1 MPLGVSS
8 PSERTNIERALE
20 AYKRQGSAQP
30 LETYLEAHPASVWR
44 VPVLWGLST
53 VYRRMGAH
61 SKELKALRQAWAIL
75 HAASGPVSPLEDR
88 VVGDLAEVLVRY
100 GKQEDLRTLLD
111 SLSGRFIVGSSSTKL
126 IWARS
131 ALDGM
136 AAHEDRN
143 RICGPLA
150 LLSLAGADWH
160 RPEAKS
166 WLSRIPTSTGGTTL
180 FQNANY
186 ARELGLDLIPVRRV
200 ENTPITAPMMLHQK
214 ENHFVAILVQ
224 DGDRYKIYDPA
235 QGITR
240 WVSSSVLEEESTGY
254 GLLPKQSA
262 TQNWRILDQTE
273 ASHVWGAAWCAPG
286 PNPDDAH
293 GPDSPENDRCKGGK
307 GMPTYSFYLVEAGL
321 GISDTPLAYTAPK
334 GPQIDFR
341 LTYNQK
347 DSNQPQTFTYTNW
360 GPKWTSNWV
369 SYLISGQANDAIKH
383 YRAGGGQLTFAQ
395 IPQQAPSVAQSRVDR
410 LPGSGAVIH
419 LPNGQQQTL
428 DSKTV
433 KALKDQGKSL
443 PEAPNPRLTI
453 HGKPNA
459 RAMGLI
465 AAPGDWVESRT
476 NELIRSNPGGAG
488 FVLYK
493 PDGSSELYERSD
505 GATPA
510 KYFLTQRI
518 DPAGNIVSI
527 TYDASLRI
535 TSVQDAL
542 GQTSSFSYG
551 YAGDP
556 ARVTQITDPFGRT
569 AKFTYNT
576 QGLLQGI
583 TDAEGMNSS
592 FAYGGVGS
600 WAKYGGPASNAF
612 ASDFIRSMTTPYGT
626 TIFNTYLGYEWLGI
640 EATDP
645 LGLTER
651 AEFRHG
657 APGVLYQEPQSPP
670 GVFNNELSHRNSFF
684 WDKRVNAIAP
694 TDYNQARI
702 YHWLNGLGFEEV
714 WPVLESE
721 KKPLESRIWYLYPGQ
736 PAANKQG
743 SIGQPSSILRLL
755 GDGSVQQTLNS
766 YNSLG
771 KLTGT
776 KDPSGRETSYTY
788 SSDGL
793 DLMEVRNITAGQNEL
808 LASYTYNA
816 QHRPLTATDASGKVT
831 TLTYNPAGQVS
842 TIQNPKNETTTLSYD
857 INGYLMKVEGAVV
870 GSATTFTYDAAGRV
884 RTLTGPDAFTLTY
897 DYDNLDRRTKVTYPD
912 GTTDSTIFDRLDVG
926 ATVDRKGQWTYMTY
940 NPIRQ
945 LVEVRDSQGRVT
957 RLDWC
962 GCGNLEGLT
971 DPMGRIINWVR
982 DTQGRVVAKVHPDL
996 TSTLYAYDSV
1006 GRLVQ
1011 RTDAMGQI
1019 TNYQY
1024 YVDNNLQRVSYPN
1037 ANKLTPTVSYTYDPR
1052 YNRLASSSGGYGTT
1066 TYAYN
1071 PITITPTLGA
1081 GRLASVTGPWANSQI
1096 TYDYDELGRVTA
1108 RGVNGVSEARSFD
1121 VLGRIDSVTNPL
1133 GGFSYGYAGLTQRLQ
1148 TVNLPNGQ
1156 KTSFSYFD
1164 ATKDMRLQQI
1174 QNQKNDL
1181 SNIST
1186 FAYTYDATGQIQS
1199 WSQQADVMAPKVY
1212 TFSYDA
1218 VGQILGATLTDSGA
1232 SQIISAYVYGY
1243 DEAGNRTTEQ
1253 INGATTTSTFN
1264 NLNQLTGQTFSA
1276 TPSIVQSPTG
1286 SSPTRKV
1293 APKTRSTKSAVKPR
1307 FQAAVR

>member
-1 MPLGVSS
+1 M
-8 PSERTNIERALE
+8 
-20 AYKRQGSAQP
+20 
-30 LETYLEAHPASVWR
+30 
-44 VPVLWGLST
+44 
-53 VYRRMGAH
+53 
-61 SKELKALRQAWAIL
+61 
-75 HAASGPVSPLEDR
+75 
-88 VVGDLAEVLVRY
+88 
-100 GKQEDLRTLLD
+100 
-111 SLSGRFIVGSSSTKL
+111 
-126 IWARS
+126 
-131 ALDGM
+131 
-136 AAHEDRN
+136 
-143 RICGPLA
+143 
-150 LLSLAGADWH
+150 
-160 RPEAKS
+160 
-166 WLSRIPTSTGGTTL
+166 
-180 FQNANY
+180 
-186 ARELGLDLIPVRRV
+186 
-200 ENTPITAPMMLHQK
+200 
-214 ENHFVAILVQ
+214 
-224 DGDRYKIYDPA
+224 
-235 QGITR
+235 
-240 WVSSSVLEEESTGY
+240 
-254 GLLPKQSA
+254 
-262 TQNWRILDQTE
+262 
-273 ASHVWGAAWCAPG
+273 
-286 PNPDDAH
+286 
-293 GPDSPENDRCKGGK
+293 
-307 GMPTYSFYLVEAGL
+307 
-321 GISDTPLAYTAPK
+321 
-334 GPQIDFR
+334 
-341 LTYNQK
+341 
-347 DSNQPQTFTYTNW
+347 
-360 GPKWTSNWV
+360 
-369 SYLISGQANDAIKH
+369 
-383 YRAGGGQLTFAQ
+383 
-395 IPQQAPSVAQSRVDR
+395 
-410 LPGSGAVIH
+410 
-419 LPNGQQQTL
+419 
-428 DSKTV
+428 
-433 KALKDQGKSL
+433 
-443 PEAPNPRLTI
+443 
-453 HGKPNA
+453 
-459 RAMGLI
+459 
-465 AAPGDWVESRT
+465 
-476 NELIRSNPGGAG
+476 
-488 FVLYK
+488 
-493 PDGSSELYERSD
+493 
-505 GATPA
+505 
-510 KYFLTQRI
+510 
-518 DPAGNIVSI
+518 DPAGNTVSI

-535 TSVQDAL
+535 TSIQDAL

-576 QGLLQGI
+576 QGLLQSI
-583 TDAEGMNSS
+583 TDAEGMTSS
-592 FAYGGVGS
+592 FVYGGMGS
-600 WAKYGGPASNAF
+600 WAKYGGPASNTF
-612 ASDFIRSMTTPYGT
+612 ASDFISSMTTPYGT
-626 TIFNTYLGYEWLGI
+626 TTFNTYFGYEWLGI

-645 LGLTER
+645 LGFTER

-657 APGVLYQEPQSPP
+657 APGVPYQEPQSPP
-670 GVFNNELSHRNSFF
+670 GVFNSELSHRNSFF
-684 WDKRVNAIAP
+684 WNKLVMAIAP

-702 YHWLNGLGFEEV
+702 YHWLNGLGYEEV

-721 KKPLESRIWYLYPGQ
+721 KKPLDSRIWYLYPGQ

-771 KLTGT
+771 KLTST
-776 KDPSGRETSYTY
+776 KDPSGRATSYSY
-788 SSDGL
+788 SADGL
-793 DLMEVRNITAGQNEL
+793 DLLEVRNITAGQNEL

-1218 VGQILGATLTDSGA
+1218 VGQILGATLTDSGT
-1232 SQIISAYVYGY
+1232 SQIISAYVYGH

-1253 INGATTTSTFN
+1253 VNGATTTSTFN

-1276 TPSIVQSPTG
+1276 TPSIVQPPAG
-1286 SSPTRKV
+1286 SSPTKKAV
-1293 APKTRSTKSAVKPR
+1293 TKTQSTKGVKKPR
-1307 FQAAVR
+1307 PQTVAR